1 MSEKLMPENQTK
13 PNRPSALA
21 QGGLLTAG
29 VLIVLALFA
38 LVNYLGLR
46 HYDRFDWTG
55 TDIYTLSEKSE
66 NVVKNLDR
74 DVQMVVLLDPNTA
87 SYQQVDELVDRYVA
101 ANPARIVRRD
111 LDRAKNALEFQQ
123 LVADLGIESANT
135 LVVESQGEKR
145 VINQYD
151 LVEYDYSAA
160 QMGGAPT
167 IKEFKGEQ
175 EITSAILALVEAE
188 KPKVVFT
195 TGHGETTLDGGS
207 SGRSLGEARRLL
219 GQDNFEVETW
229 QSLGATAVPDGTD
242 LVVISAPSARF
253 TPPELDVLGGWLGQG
268 GRLLVFLE
276 PSFEAGSTALKDVGL
291 TEWLSGYGIDTAQ
304 DVVIDPGASVAFFG
318 PDTIYTDIFG
328 DHPVVE
334 SLSQTRA
341 PVMLA
346 GATSVSAGDGPA
358 GAEVEELVSSSDQAW
373 GETNVSEEGVAQDA
387 DDLAGPLGLGVAVSF
402 GGTEPF
408 GGSESGDKASD
419 EGSDEDRGKTDETR
433 IVVFGDLDFA
443 TDQLLAQGANSILFV
458 NTFNWLVQR
467 EQLIE
472 IEGRMPE
479 QTQLTMASGE
489 IFSLGAVVLLLMPG
503 SALML
508 GIWTALRRRR

>member
-1 MSEKLMPENQTK
+1 MSDTTHK
-13 PNRPSALA
+13 NRPSALA
-21 QGGLLTAG
+21 QGGMLTAG

-46 HYDRFDWTG
+46 HYERFDWTG
-55 TDIYTLSEKSE
+55 SDIYTLSEKSE
-66 NVVKNLDR
+66 NVVKSLDR
-74 DVQMVVLLDPNTA
+74 DVQIVVLLDPNTA

-145 VINQYD
+145 VINQFD

-160 QMGGAPT
+160 QMGGAPK

-175 EITSAILALVEAE
+175 EITSAILSLVEAE

-195 TGHGETTLDGGS
+195 TGHGETTLSGGA
-207 SGRSLGEARRLL
+207 SGRSLTEARRLL
-219 GQDNFEVETW
+219 GQDNFEIETW

-253 TPPELDVLGGWLGQG
+253 TPPELELLGAWLDQG

-304 DVVIDPGASVAFFG
+304 DVVIDPGASIAFFG

-328 DHPVVE
+328 VHPVVE

-341 PVMLA
+341 PVMFA

-358 GAEVEELVSSSDQAW
+358 GAEVEELVSSTEQAW
-373 GETNVSEEGVAQDA
+373 GETNVSEEGVAQDP

-402 GGTEPF
+402 GGSE
-408 GGSESGDKASD
+408 GGSDDGAGDESGKS
-419 EGSDEDRGKTDETR
+419 DETR

-443 TDQLLAQGANSILFV
+443 TDQMLGQGANSVLFV

-479 QTQLTMASGE
+479 QTTLTMASGE
-489 IFSLGAVVLLLMPG
+489 IYSLGAVVLLLMPG

-508 GIWTALRRRR
+508 GIWIALRRRR